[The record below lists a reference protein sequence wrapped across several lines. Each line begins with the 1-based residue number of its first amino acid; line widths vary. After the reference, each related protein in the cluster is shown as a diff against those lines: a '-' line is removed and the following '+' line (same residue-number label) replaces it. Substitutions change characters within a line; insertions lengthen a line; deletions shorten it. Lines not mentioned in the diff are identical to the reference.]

1 MTTNAFVLRPVPGSL
16 PGDTSDGTLDLL
28 GLGRTLWR
36 SKYSILALTAL
47 VAAVAVF
54 FAVSLTPIYRATS
67 TLQINDKTAKVV
79 SFDKTATATDSA
91 AANQYLDTQTELLR
105 SHAIVSKVVQ
115 DLKLAEH
122 PEFDPRVQ
130 HGILAQVRNKLAQW
144 GIGKINAGRIQGP
157 LTDEQVLDQVSA
169 RFLNLLSVEQLGKTQ
184 LVKIQVEM
192 ADAGMAALAANAVA
206 DAYLQS
212 QIQNTVGQSN
222 TATAWINGRLGELG
236 RTLKE
241 SEDRLQAYKEAE
253 HLVDVQGV
261 STISASELN
270 LTGERMIDA
279 RRLRA
284 EAESQYRQVQKMA
297 AGGWQKLASIPAVL
311 ADPVV
316 QDFKA
321 QQAKAQAKVD
331 ELAGRYGP
339 RHPAMEAARSDL
351 TAASTSLRSQ
361 VEQVAAGIERAYQL
375 AAANENS
382 LQASFNA
389 NKSQIQDISRKEFQL
404 RELQREVDGNRALY
418 DTFMTRLRE
427 TGATSDLNTADI
439 RVVDPAVAP
448 SAPVK
453 PRKVIIVCLGIV
465 LGLMLG
471 CVLALIREA
480 LNLTFRSVEQVQA
493 HLGLPVAGIIPKV
506 TSAESKTLARLYGK
520 DSSWSFNEA
529 VRTLRT
535 GVLLGAPAD
544 KGKVVLVTSA
554 APGEGK
560 SSLAANLA
568 VALGQLERVLLID
581 ADLRRSTLASQ
592 LGLSAGSA
600 GLSDVIMGRAALDDC
615 LHKVD
620 GIDVLGNGSSL
631 ASPLEVLSSRDMAQT
646 LELLKSRYDRIVID
660 SPPTLAASDTR
671 VLASYAGLVLYV
683 VEAGKTPRKQVQLG
697 VARLLQQGQA
707 PACAVVLSQ
716 VDIKK
721 ASRNGFRFDGFYDYY
736 NYSRPQ
742 VANH

>member
-1 MTTNAFVLRPVPGSL
+1 MTTNAFMLRPVPGSL
-16 PGDTSDGTLDLL
+16 QGDTSDGTLDLL

-36 SKYSILALTAL
+36 SKLSILALTAL
-47 VAAVAVF
+47 VAAIAVF

-192 ADAGMAALAANAVA
+192 ADAGMAAMAANAVA

-480 LNLTFRSVEQVQA
+480 LNLTFRSVEQVQT

-506 TSAESKTLARLYGK
+506 TSDESKTLARLYGK
-520 DSSWSFNEA
+520 DSSWSFNES

-544 KGKVVLVTSA
+544 KGQVVLVTSA

-568 VALGQLERVLLID
+568 VAMGQLERVVLID
-581 ADLRRSTLASQ
+581 ADLRRSSLASQ
-592 LGLSAGSA
+592 LALSAGSP
-600 GLSDVIMGRAALDDC
+600 GLSDVVMGRAKLEDC
-615 LHKVD
+615 LHQVD

-671 VLASYAGLVLYV
+671 ILASHAGTVLFV